1 MRKVTSKFFTILVCV
16 IPCSGAFS
24 ARVVARNSR
33 AAAQQIENPTSEYTY
48 NYMYPYLNNQM
59 KTDLNP
65 GGNMAQNTSPINVIT
80 QTYDIPNKPQRRVVA
95 RSGAAGNVS
104 RSANVA
110 SQPNRPTNNANTNSY
125 TERNNTQPA
134 QRRVIARATSSSN
147 RVTQTADTNTNTT
160 TANTNVSTARCYAD
174 YIQCMNGF
182 CERPETAYNRCY
194 CSAKLS
200 QIDSEYQPKIN
211 DLVMQIAK
219 LQGPNQW
226 TDAEMS
232 DYWNETIGK
241 YTGDD
246 MFASL
251 DNALNINWA
260 DLESRVRGQNAFTT
274 GHEYCVQHL
283 TNCAYAA
290 SNLRDAYRS
299 EIARDC
305 ANYETSLERIKNAA
319 ESIIGENK

>member
-1 MRKVTSKFFTILVCV
+1 MRKLLPKIFV
-16 IPCSGAFS
+16 IVGCFVASSDAIA
-24 ARVVARNSR
+24 ARVAPRNSR
-33 AAAQQIENPTSEYTY
+33 ASAQQIENPTSEYTY

-65 GGNMAQNTSPINVIT
+65 GITTSQSTSPINVIT
-80 QTYDIPNKPQRRVVA
+80 KTYDIQNKPQRRVIA
-95 RSGAAGNVS
+95 RSGGNTAA
-104 RSANVA
+104 RSATPMMTMPQMAPQNILQSTNIGNTARGVSPRKVVA
-110 SQPNRPTNNANTNSY
+110 RATTSNRTSNAPENSPTIY
-125 TERNNTQPA
+125 TQPA
-134 QRRVIARATSSSN
+134 E
-147 RVTQTADTNTNTT
+147 
-160 TANTNVSTARCYAD
+160 VSTARCYAD
-174 YIQCMNGF
+174 YTECMNGF
-182 CERPETAYNRCY
+182 CERPNTEYNRCY

-211 DLVMQIAK
+211 DLIMQIAK
-219 LQGPNQW
+219 MKGTNQW

-232 DYWNETIGK
+232 DYWNETIGR

-246 MFASL
+246 VFAEL

-260 DLESRVRGQNAFTT
+260 DLESRVRGQNAFAT

-305 ANYETSLERIKNAA
+305 ATYKTSLDKIKTAA
-319 ESIIGENK
+319 ESIIEANK